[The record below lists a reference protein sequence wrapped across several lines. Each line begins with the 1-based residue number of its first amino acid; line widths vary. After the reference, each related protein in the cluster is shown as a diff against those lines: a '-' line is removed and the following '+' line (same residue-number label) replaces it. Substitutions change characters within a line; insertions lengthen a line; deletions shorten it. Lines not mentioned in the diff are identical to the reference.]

1 MYVRFYHEGLVLMV
15 GIHSDVGGSI
25 LEMMR
30 SSLATSET
38 ADALAVQVDEESS
51 GMESV
56 EYVDFN
62 YVHY

>member
-1 MYVRFYHEGLVLMV
+1 MRFYHEGLLLIV
-15 GIHSDVGGSI
+15 GIHSDEVGGSI

-56 EYVDFN
+56 ECVDFN
-62 YVHY
+62 HVYH

>member
-1 MYVRFYHEGLVLMV
+1 MRFYHEGLLLIV

-25 LEMMR
+25 LEIMR
-30 SSLATSET
+30 SSLTASET
-38 ADALAVQVDEESS
+38 ADALAVQADEEFS

-62 YVHY
+62 YVYY